1 MIWNFELAFSV
12 NNSIKMRNRVN
23 MYFFCNCRNVKT
35 PWNLQILLFIFTS
48 LNIEH
53 VIYYE
58 QNSLNYDIIGQF
70 EAPTL
75 KSHWSAIKEVLAF
88 HLYQ

>member
-1 MIWNFELAFSV
+1 
-12 NNSIKMRNRVN
+12 

-48 LNIEH
+48 LNIDH

-58 QNSLNYDIIGQF
+58 QNSFNYDIIFQF
-70 EAPTL
+70 EAPT
-75 KSHWSAIKEVLAF
+75 
-88 HLYQ
+88 